1 MNFQTDKDTLATRY
15 RLGTE
20 RAIEQA
26 DLLSNPNIVAIQALT
41 IYLTVIQYSGE
52 TKSAWLLA
60 GVLIRVAVC
69 IKLHRD
75 GLDLANNNAFE
86 IEMRR
91 RLWWQICFIDSRSD
105 DTQVS
110 DYKISEEMFDTKIPA
125 NIDDADIGPEMS
137 NPPAVVKKWTDVT
150 VSLIQCEIWKLS
162 RRLQSIKAA
171 SHTLAS
177 GIAERLKLFQQSQTH
192 IEETYLR
199 LLDPNQPLHSFLA
212 TSTRLFLTKISL
224 ILHTKQS
231 SVEATASQRADTSQ
245 SNTIFLSSLSIIEY
259 TYTLQNEPDWNGWRW
274 QIQGRQPP
282 WRALRVVLSQ
292 LRTRSWEPICDR
304 AWSSAKRTLDS
315 LPEASRTDPRYQ
327 QLLALSSTVQR
338 KIANGLHYKQTSG
351 TSANPYVDAKA
362 ATASTL
368 SAPLAQIGI
377 SEAEST
383 WTPQEPSLTATNG
396 SDDSIFGDFLSSEMD
411 WQAWD
416 EMSGGLESSLDFWDM
431 SGL

>member
-1 MNFQTDKDTLATRY
+1 MNFQTDKDKLVTRY

-20 RAIEQA
+20 RALEQA
-26 DLLSNPNIVAIQALT
+26 DFLSNPNIVAVQALAV
-41 IYLTVIQYSGE
+41 YLTILQYSGE

-60 GVLIRVAVC
+60 GVLVRVAVS

-75 GLDLANNNAFE
+75 GSHFANNNAFE

-110 DYKISEEMFDTKIPA
+110 VYKLSEEMFDTKIPS
-125 NIDDADIGPEMS
+125 NIDDAHMGPELS
-137 NPPAVVKKWTDVT
+137 NPPTVAEKWTDMT

-171 SHTLAS
+171 SHTLAPD
-177 GIAERLKLFQQSQTH
+177 IAERLKIFQQSQAK

-199 LLDPNQPLHSFLA
+199 LLDPNQPLHSFVA
-212 TSTRLFLTKISL
+212 TSTRLFLTRISL

-231 SVEATASQRADTSQ
+231 STKATESQRADTSQ
-245 SNTIFLSSLSIIEY
+245 SDTVFLSSLSIIEY
-259 TYTLQNEPDWNGWRW
+259 TYALQTEPGWNGWRW

-292 LRTRSWEPICDR
+292 LCTRLWIPICDR

-315 LPEASRTDPRYQ
+315 LPETSRTDPRYQ
-327 QLLALSSTVQR
+327 QLLALSSTIQR
-338 KIANGLHYKQTSG
+338 NRADELHYK
-351 TSANPYVDAKA
+351 NPGASVNSHVDATS
-362 ATASTL
+362 ATASTS
-368 SAPLAQIGI
+368 SAPLAHFGIGDEND
-377 SEAEST
+377 SNR
-383 WTPQEPSLTATNG
+383 TPQESSLTVANA
-396 SDDSIFGDFLSSEMD
+396 SDDTIFSDFLSSEMD
-411 WQAWD
+411 WQSWD
-416 EMSGGLESSLDFWDM
+416 EMSRELEPSLDFWNM

>member
-1 MNFQTDKDTLATRY
+1 MNFQTNKDTLVTRY

-20 RAIEQA
+20 RALEQA

-60 GVLIRVAVC
+60 GVLIRVAVS

-75 GLDLANNNAFE
+75 GSHFGHNTSFE
-86 IEMRR
+86 TEMRR

-110 DYKISEEMFDTKIPA
+110 DYKISQEMFDTKIPA
-125 NIDDADIGPEMS
+125 NIDDANIGPETS
-137 NPPAVVKKWTDVT
+137 NPPAVAEKWTDVT
-150 VSLIQCEIWKLS
+150 VSLIQREIWKLS
-162 RRLQSIKAA
+162 RRLQSKAA

-177 GIAERLKLFQQSQTH
+177 DIAERLKLFQQSQAQ

-199 LLDPNQPLHSFLA
+199 LLDPNQPLHSFVA

-231 SVEATASQRADTSQ
+231 SAKAKESQRADTSQ
-245 SNTIFLSSLSIIEY
+245 SDVVFLSSLSIIEY
-259 TYTLQNEPDWNGWRW
+259 TYNLQNEPGWNGWRW

-304 AWSSAKRTLDS
+304 AWSSAKRTLDNI
-315 LPEASRTDPRYQ
+315 PEASRTDPRYQ

-338 KIANGLHYKQTSG
+338 NLADGLHHQQPSG
-351 TSANPYVDAKA
+351 ALANPHAHAKT

-368 SAPLAQIGI
+368 SAPLAQFGI

-383 WTPQEPSLTATNG
+383 WTPQEPSSTDAN
-396 SDDSIFGDFLSSEMD
+396 DSIFGDFLSSEMD

-416 EMSGGLESSLDFWDM
+416 EMSGGPESSLDFWDM
-431 SGL
+431 NGL

>member
-1 MNFQTDKDTLATRY
+1 MNFQTDKNKLIARY

-20 RAIEQA
+20 RALEQA
-26 DLLSNPNIVAIQALT
+26 DFLSNPNIVAIQALT
-41 IYLTVIQYSGE
+41 IYLTLLQYSGE

-60 GVLIRVAVC
+60 GVLIRVAVSV
-69 IKLHRD
+69 KLHRD
-75 GLDLANNNAFE
+75 GSHSANNNSFE

-110 DYKISEEMFDTKIPA
+110 DYKVSEEMFDTKTPA
-125 NIDDADIGPEMS
+125 NNDDANMGSEMS
-137 NPPAVVKKWTDVT
+137 TPPAVAEKWTDVT

-171 SHTLAS
+171 SHTLAPD
-177 GIAERLKLFQQSQTH
+177 IAERLKLFQQSQTK
-192 IEETYLR
+192 IEETYLQ
-199 LLDPNQPLHSFLA
+199 LLNPNQPLHSFVA

-231 SVEATASQRADTSQ
+231 SAKAAESQSADTSQ
-245 SNTIFLSSLSIIEY
+245 NDTVFLSSLSIIEY
-259 TYTLQNEPDWNGWRW
+259 TYALQNEPGWNGWRW

-282 WRALRVVLSQ
+282 WRALGVVLAH
-292 LRTRSWEPICDR
+292 LCKRPWEQICER
-304 AWSSAKRTLDS
+304 AWSSAKKTLDS

-338 KIANGLHYKQTSG
+338 NLADELHYKNPG
-351 TSANPYVDAKA
+351 ISADSDADAKS
-362 ATASTL
+362 ATAFTL
-368 SAPLAQIGI
+368 SAPLAQFGI
-377 SEAEST
+377 SETDSNR
-383 WTPQEPSLTATNG
+383 TPQAPSLTVANA
-396 SDDSIFGDFLSSEMD
+396 SDDTIFKDFLSSEMD

-416 EMSGGLESSLDFWDM
+416 EMSGETESSLDFWDIG
-431 SGL
+431 GL

>member
-1 MNFQTDKDTLATRY
+1 MNFQINKDKLVTRY

-20 RAIEQA
+20 RALEQA

-41 IYLTVIQYSGE
+41 IYLIVLQYSGE

-60 GVLIRVAVC
+60 GVLIRVAVST
-69 IKLHRD
+69 KLHRD
-75 GLDLANNNAFE
+75 GSHFVNSNAFE

-91 RLWWQICFIDSRSD
+91 RSWWQICFIDSRSD

-110 DYKISEEMFDTKIPA
+110 DYKLSEEIFDTKIPA
-125 NIDDADIGPEMS
+125 NADDANMDPEMS
-137 NPPAVVKKWTDVT
+137 NPPIVAEKWTDMT

-171 SHTLAS
+171 SHTLAPD
-177 GIAERLKLFQQSQTH
+177 IAERLKLFQQSQAK

-199 LLDPNQPLHSFLA
+199 LLDPNQPLHSFVA

-224 ILHTKQS
+224 ILHTKQPS
-231 SVEATASQRADTSQ
+231 PEVAEPQRANTSQ
-245 SNTIFLSSLSIIEY
+245 SDTVFLSSLSIIEY
-259 TYTLQNEPDWNGWRW
+259 TYALQNEPSWTGWRW

-282 WRALRVVLSQ
+282 WRALRVVLGR
-292 LRTRSWEPICDR
+292 LCTCPWEPICEQ

-315 LPEASRTDPRYQ
+315 LPQATRTDPRYQ

-338 KIANGLHYKQTSG
+338 NRADEHHHKAPGAPPNSH
-351 TSANPYVDAKA
+351 ADAKP

-368 SAPLAQIGI
+368 SAPLAHFDI
-377 SEAEST
+377 SETASNWMPQDQPST
-383 WTPQEPSLTATNG
+383 IANA
-396 SDDSIFGDFLSSEMD
+396 SDDSIFGDFLSSDMD

-416 EMSGGLESSLDFWDM
+416 EMSGGLEPSLDFWDM
-431 SGL
+431 GGL